1 MKPRRKK
8 PAVRHRNRT
17 GTAPEPHR
25 TSQWNFLPS
34 QTDFFN
40 LTKLIIYLKKK
51 IQTLTSNLFLKKLLF
66 KLIVDY

>member
-1 MKPRRKK
+1 M
-8 PAVRHRNRT
+8 RHRNRT

-40 LTKLIIYLKKK
+40 LTKLIFYLKKK
-51 IQTLTSNLFLKKLLF
+51 NTNID
-66 KLIVDY
+66 I